1 MLLLYLNFSTAS
13 SEKAFL
19 VHSNFKASRLCLVP
33 ALSIRYRDLW
43 ASLIDAKDLLRQK
56 QRSGVRKLWVAPICA
71 AVHVTHNQDFP
82 MEDAVS
88 ALDTGCVTVLSLGTS
103 FLLWVVHVHL
113 KAQD

>member
-1 MLLLYLNFSTAS
+1 
-13 SEKAFL
+13 
-19 VHSNFKASRLCLVP
+19 
-33 ALSIRYRDLW
+33 
-43 ASLIDAKDLLRQK
+43 
-56 QRSGVRKLWVAPICA
+56 
-71 AVHVTHNQDFP
+71 